1 MRPEPAAR
9 LLDVT
14 RLVSRVGLGPLTGV
28 DRVEAAYLD
37 HLRHEPVPL
46 YLLCR
51 TGYGYLL
58 LRGAEAEFLFAAL
71 SAPETLPC
79 AGWFDR
85 LRGRRGLRTRLE
97 AGLRARAIARAGHR
111 ALTRLIARHL
121 PTPARYINVGQTT
134 LRPETLRRLKRV
146 PGLRITA
153 MLHDTIP
160 LDFPQFAREGEPERF
175 AASFAATLGN
185 ADLILANSAATAADL
200 ARHAARLGLPLPPVL
215 VAHLGI
221 TTAPPDPAQ
230 IPGDLDLLPGYFVT
244 LGTIEPRKN
253 HALLLD
259 VWDRMSTEM
268 PEDQIPR
275 LLVLGRRGWRN
286 EAVFARLDQAIAQ
299 GCVVQ
304 ERADLPDAAVSALL
318 ARAQALLMPSFAE
331 GFGLPVLEAAALGT
345 PVVASPLP
353 ATQELLGNSAIYAN
367 PDAPY
372 DWLQII
378 KKLTGGT
385 AATDEAIRTEYTKII
400 IPTWTEHFNIVL
412 KKT

>member
-1 MRPEPAAR
+1 MPDPAAR

-37 HLRHEPVPL
+37 HLRHGPVPL

-51 TGYGYLL
+51 TSYGYLL
-58 LRGAEAEFLFAAL
+58 LRGAEAEFLLAAL

-79 AGWFDR
+79 AGWLDR
-85 LRGRRGLRTRLE
+85 LRGRRGPKMRLE
-97 AGLRARAIARAGHR
+97 AGLRTRAMARTRHR
-111 ALTRLIARHL
+111 ALTRLITRHL
-121 PTPARYINVGQTT
+121 PVPACYINVGQTS
-134 LRPETLRRLKRV
+134 LRPETLRRLRRV

-175 AASFAATLGN
+175 AASFAATLN
-185 ADLILANSAATAADL
+185 TADLILANSAATAADL

-215 VAHLGI
+215 TAHLGV
-221 TTAPPDPAQ
+221 TPTPPDPAQ

-259 VWDRMSTEM
+259 VWAKMLAEI
-268 PEDQIPR
+268 PEEQVPR
-275 LLVLGRRGWRN
+275 LLILGRRGWRN
-286 EAVFARLDQAIAQ
+286 EAVFARLDQAARQ
-299 GCVVQ
+299 GHVVQ
-304 ERADLPDAAVSALL
+304 ERSGLSDAAVAALL
-318 ARAQALLMPSFAE
+318 TRAQALLMPSFAE
-331 GFGLPVLEAAALGT
+331 GFGLPLLEAAALGT
-345 PVVASPLP
+345 PIIATPLP

-372 DWLQII
+372 DWLQKI
-378 KKLTGGT
+378 KRLAGG
-385 AATDEAIRTEYTKII
+385 AGTDCETIGTEYQKIV